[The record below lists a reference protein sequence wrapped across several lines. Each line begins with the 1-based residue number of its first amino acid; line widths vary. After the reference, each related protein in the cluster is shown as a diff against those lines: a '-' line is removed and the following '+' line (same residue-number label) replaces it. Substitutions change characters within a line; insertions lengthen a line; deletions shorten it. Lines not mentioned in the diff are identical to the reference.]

1 LNDLHAE
8 PDGATPLT
16 AEERAGLIPSH
27 VTLRSELNELEQQ
40 NILEAKTALLG
51 KKPNPLSESFALR
64 LHRRMFRHV
73 WKWAGKYRKTDKNLG
88 VPHYEVQTALIG
100 ALDNAQYWVD
110 HKSFS
115 ADEIA
120 VRLHHDVVWVHPFS
134 NGNGRWSRLMADVLI
149 TRLGGLP
156 FTWGGGSL
164 VAAND
169 TRKAYIKALKLADNH
184 EYESRVAFS
193 RS

>member
-1 LNDLHAE
+1 
-8 PDGATPLT
+8 
-16 AEERAGLIPSH
+16 
-27 VTLRSELNELEQQ
+27 
-40 NILEAKTALLG
+40 
-51 KKPNPLSESFALR
+51 
-64 LHRRMFRHV
+64 MFRHV